1 VGEPKVLALDRGLDR
16 LFIYQAS
23 KARIY

>member
-1 VGEPKVLALDRGLDR
+1 MHGSENVNIIY

-23 KARIY
+23 K